1 MKIFLAGATG
11 AIGRRL
17 VPLLLSAGHD
27 VVGTTR
33 STTKADGLWT
43 AGVKP
48 VVVDVFD
55 APALSVAVLEAQP
68 DIVAHQLTDLPPGLD
83 PSKMSEGTRRNARM
97 RTEGTQNLVA
107 AALGAGVRRLVA
119 QSIAW
124 MYAPAKEPHS
134 EDDVLD
140 IDAGGTRAITVAG
153 VATLER
159 LTMSSPPIDG
169 VVLRYGHLYGPGTGT
184 NAAETPALHVDA
196 AALGGGAGDREGA
209 SRHLQHRRTERI
221 PLHEESTARARFRC
235 QRQIECCRVTARE
248 HFVAAIV

>member
-17 VPLLLSAGHD
+17 VPLLINSRHY

-33 STTKADGLWT
+33 STTKANGLRA
-43 AGVKP
+43 AGVDP

-55 APALSVAVLEAQP
+55 AQELSAAVLEAHP
-68 DIVAHQLTDLPPGLD
+68 DIVVHQLTDLPPGLD
-83 PSKMSEGTRRNARM
+83 PSQMTEGTQRNARM
-97 RTEGTQNLVA
+97 RSQGTQNLVA
-107 AALGAGVRRLVA
+107 AALGAGVRRIVA

-124 MYAPAKEPHS
+124 MYAPGNEPHS
-134 EDDVLD
+134 EDDLLD

-159 LTMSSPPIDG
+159 LTTSSPPIDG

-184 NAAETPALHVDA
+184 NTAEAPALHVDA
-196 AALGGGAGDREGA
+196 AAWAAVLAIEKARRGIYNIAEPSRYLSTEKARRELGFDA
-209 SRHLQHRRTERI
+209 SVRLN
-221 PLHEESTARARFRC
+221 
-235 QRQIECCRVTARE
+235 
-248 HFVAAIV
+248 AAA